1 MPTDLPVPL
10 RVVSDRTSFGGPL
23 LGLAAGAAA
32 AEEWCLVVAGGDMP
46 SLEPTVLRTMLR
58 AVAGRPGDRNG
69 AGQAA
74 ALELDGAAQRL
85 PLALHRVAAIA
96 AADDLA
102 SSGERSLRA
111 LVDALQVV
119 LVREPRWRRMDPHGR
134 TLHDVDVQEDLC
146 IEADAEIPA

>member
-1 MPTDLPVPL
+1 LT
-10 RVVSDRTSFGGPL
+10 
-23 LGLAAGAAA
+23 AGAAA
-32 AEEWCLVVAGGDMP
+32 AREWWIVVVGGDMP
-46 SLEPTVLRTMLR
+46 LLEPAVLRELLR

-69 AGQAA
+69 AGQGAS
-74 ALELDGAAQRL
+74 LELNGTAQRL

-134 TLHDVDVQEDLC
+134 TLHDVDVQEDLG